1 MHKQRPSPDR
11 PARRPW
17 LAAAVLLAV
26 LPGVVAAIILARGQG
41 DPAGLPEPADQAEP
55 LVAEVAIQPEYA
67 AGEPPG
73 QFGAL
78 AALLPRP
85 ADDSTFR
92 ISTAA
97 RQWPA
102 NRMYEKIDGEDIVY
116 LDAGCL
122 GLAAMSL
129 SNGSGME
136 TIDTFLYR
144 MVSAAAAKE
153 VFDQQ
158 APEADGTGAGER
170 PKWLKLG
177 DQAYTWYGSC
187 YVRAGEYYLKIIVS
201 GESAA
206 RNQAARLAR
215 QFVESLSGGPAGG
228 TTKGAS

>member
-41 DPAGLPEPADQAEP
+41 GPAALPEPADQAQP
-55 LVAEVAIQPEYA
+55 LVVEVVMQPEYA

-97 RQWPA
+97 QQWPA
-102 NRMYEKIDGEDIVY
+102 NRMYEKIDGEDKAY
-116 LDAGCL
+116 LKHGCT
-122 GLAAMSL
+122 GLAAATL
-129 SNGSGME
+129 KHRDSGV
-136 TIDTFLYR
+136 TIEMFLYR
-144 MVSAAAAKE
+144 MADGPAAEAVFNEQAPSPDAPDPRDRPEWVAIGDRAYLSYGCCYLRAGAHYLKLLAAAETPAAGGE
-153 VFDQQ
+153 V
-158 APEADGTGAGER
+158 R
-170 PKWLKLG
+170 
-177 DQAYTWYGSC
+177 
-187 YVRAGEYYLKIIVS
+187 
-201 GESAA
+201 
-206 RNQAARLAR
+206 RLAR
-215 QFVESLSGGPAGG
+215 RFVEHLQSRRHAGTG
-228 TTKGAS
+228 TQ